1 MRENKFKSFPDNL
14 SRFRN
19 DIQQYGQKFGGL
31 SNVKKKNFKA
41 PMTRKEK
48 RKLERKLKHAKNY
61 AFSRKEEVGIKLTK
75 LVFEKNK
82 IDI

>member
-1 MRENKFKSFPDNL
+1 MKENKFKSFPDNL

-19 DIQQYGQKFGGL
+19 DIVQYGQKFGGL
-31 SNVKKKNFKA
+31 ANLKKKNFKA

-61 AFSRKEEVGIKLTK
+61 AFSRKEEV
-75 LVFEKNK
+75 
-82 IDI
+82 

>member
-1 MRENKFKSFPDNL
+1 MREKNFKSFPDNL

-19 DIQQYGQKFGGL
+19 DIVQFGQKFGGL
-31 SNVKKKNFKA
+31 STVKKKNFKA

-61 AFSRKEEVGIKLTK
+61 AFSRKEEVVYLKYLFKTIFLC
-75 LVFEKNK
+75 L
-82 IDI
+82 